1 MPMFN
6 NTSAI
11 EQWQCQCSII
21 FCVIGHWQCQR
32 SITLVWLNIGIANV
46 QSHRCAWI
54 LTLPMNNH
62 THVIEHWHCF
72 EAVCS
77 TFFLFVGLA
86 FGMIGN
92 YALSGFV
99 LKDLNDFKSHQ
110 KIKIWLIL
118 HKIPL
123 CYFCFFNYFYY
134 PKSKSFNI

>member
-1 MPMFN
+1 M
-6 NTSAI
+6 
-11 EQWQCQCSII
+11 
-21 FCVIGHWQCQR
+21 
-32 SITLVWLNIGIANV
+32 
-46 QSHRCAWI
+46 
-54 LTLPMNNH
+54 
-62 THVIEHWHCF
+62 IEHWHCF

-118 HKIPL
+118 YKVPL

-134 PKSKSFNI
+134 PKSKSFDLYACNVRTYLMQVNRFTKSIWLKKLKYHKSTNIVLTLPSNSKKKNYI